1 MSSENEMI
9 EPEITEQPPAEEP
22 ARMEAPSGE
31 PEPVVEPAAA
41 EQSAQEKPAVS
52 SSQPDKPKQKQ
63 TAPRSRSK
71 LKVKDV
77 IAYFAAC
84 GRCGFFLTGYRAAYG
99 QESLETAVAKAKG
112 GWLTFTWG
120 IELRELILLNY
131 GSRIEAAD
139 FHFDGCCP
147 ECRRSFTYHAS
158 RSPRRPD
165 RLRIEIKPRK
175 RS

>member
-1 MSSENEMI
+1 MSSENEMM
-9 EPEITEQPPAEEP
+9 EPELAELPQAEAPAEPVINDLPQAEEP
-22 ARMEAPSGE
+22 VQPETPSD
-31 PEPVVEPAAA
+31 
-41 EQSAQEKPAVS
+41 
-52 SSQPDKPKQKQ
+52 QPDELKPKPKQ
-63 TAPRSRSK
+63 AASRSRSK
-71 LKVKDV
+71 LKVEDV

-99 QESLETAVAKAKG
+99 QERLETAVAKAKG
-112 GWLTFTWG
+112 GWLTFDWG
-120 IELRELILLNY
+120 IPLRELVLKSY
-131 GSRIEAAD
+131 GSLIEASD

-158 RSPRRPD
+158 NSPRRPD